1 MPKWGRDGG
10 LKALLD
16 GSAASMLFGLHSTSP
31 AGCWS
36 NTIADVAAAPEARF
50 SLSHVLQGKLPASVA
65 ELRDHSFEGALA
77 ACVETPGP
85 VTHDSFPAILVR
97 PYLNTHLL

>member
-16 GSAASMLFGLHSTSP
+16 GSAASMLFVGGLTLNLASGMSVEHHRRCCGT
-31 AGCWS
+31 
-36 NTIADVAAAPEARF
+36 APEARF
-50 SLSHVLQGKLPASVA
+50 SLSHVLQGKLPASAA

-77 ACVETPGP
+77 ACVDNSRSSHT
-85 VTHDSFPAILVR
+85 
-97 PYLNTHLL
+97 